1 MFGYN
6 YFARPFANWNQRA
19 GETVVMPEPE
29 PEIPAP
35 EAAYASLS
43 PREKV
48 TQMLA
53 VPLVATES
61 APVSTEWL
69 ERENPG
75 FLLIFGDQLRKSQ
88 ITEVIAALRSLPKA
102 QGKLLLPAIAV
113 DHEGGE
119 VQRLNG
125 IGYTELPSWR
135 ELCAA
140 EESERQEL
148 LQQSSWELAETGVNF
163 VLAPMLDL
171 AASNNILG
179 SRVCGADVDL
189 VASRSAEFSTE
200 FMNKNILP
208 VYKHFPGIGR
218 ATRDLHFNF
227 TQVAVDDETSEL
239 YRNLLNSF
247 PQAGVM
253 VTHAGVSNSADPN
266 TPCSLSP
273 ECVGALHRYFPL
285 TLTFTDSLTMEAA
298 FYSQAGEARQ
308 TLAEVSVQA
317 VRAGNDVLLYDQ
329 AVSDEDLEMI
339 VAALVTNYET
349 DEDFARRVDDSVQK
363 IILYKEFL
371 NLIILE

>member
-1 MFGYN
+1 MLGYN
-6 YFARPFANWNQRA
+6 YFAKPFANRNQRA
-19 GETVVMPEPE
+19 GETVVVAEPE
-29 PEIPAP
+29 PEIPATA
-35 EAAYASLS
+35 AAYNSLT

-75 FLLIFGDQLRKSQ
+75 FLLVFGDELRKSQ
-88 ITEVIAALRSLPKA
+88 ITEVIAALRSLP
-102 QGKLLLPAIAV
+102 QSRGKLLLPAVAV

-148 LQQSSWELAETGVNF
+148 LEQSSRELAETGVNF
-163 VLAPMLDL
+163 VLAPVLDL
-171 AASNNILG
+171 AVNNHILG
-179 SRVCGADVDL
+179 NRVCGADSEL
-189 VASRSAEFSTE
+189 VASSSAEFSE
-200 FMNKNILP
+200 AFISKNILP
-208 VYKHFPGIGR
+208 VYKHFPGIGS

-227 TQVAVDDETSEL
+227 AQVTVDDETSLL
-239 YRNLLNSF
+239 YNNLLNRF

-253 VTHAGVSNSADPN
+253 ITHAGVSNSSDPN

-285 TLTFTDSLTMEAA
+285 VLTFTDSLTMEAV
-298 FYSQAGEARQ
+298 FYSQAGEARK
-308 TLAEVSVQA
+308 TLAEVSAQA

-329 AVSDEDLEMI
+329 AVSDEDLAEI
-339 VAALVTNYET
+339 VAILVENYET
-349 DEDFARRVDDSVQK
+349 DAVFARHVDDSVQK

-371 NLIILE
+371 DLIAAE